1 MALAA
6 ADILTLGTIL
16 LVVKGIRRRSPCLDR
31 YLLDTSREGE
41 GEISFSVRN
50 TMEDVMFASNKI
62 TEFCESSGITAKKT
76 MQVSLAIEEMLT
88 VIVTYC
94 IPKEHLE
101 MSIDIRIMR
110 TGEDVLLCIRNS
122 GKIFD
127 PVRFYEENRENEEM
141 EDEVLGIK
149 MIVGTAKDIQ
159 FRETFG
165 MNHLVILF

>member
-1 MALAA
+1 M
-6 ADILTLGTIL
+6 
-16 LVVKGIRRRSPCLDR
+16 
-31 YLLDTSREGE
+31 
-41 GEISFSVRN
+41 
-50 TMEDVMFASNKI
+50 
-62 TEFCESSGITAKKT
+62 
-76 MQVSLAIEEMLT
+76 
-88 VIVTYC
+88 
-94 IPKEHLE
+94 
-101 MSIDIRIMR
+101 
-110 TGEDVLLCIRNS
+110 LLCIRNS